1 MAFKSKLYLLHTK
14 PLLLT
19 HQKKKCATCDLVEN
33 TLYPMAPNYVA
44 RKFIFMPVYFYATEL
59 SSFELGTFPAAA
71 SRVAEWLGYVIIQL
85 IV

>member
-19 HQKKKCATCDLVEN
+19 HQKKCAICDLVEN

-44 RKFIFMPVYFYATEL
+44 RKFIFVRAHAPEL
-59 SSFELGTFPAAA
+59 LSFELGTFSAAA
-71 SRVAEWLGYVIIQL
+71 SRVAEWLG
-85 IV
+85 